1 MKALRALFDDV
12 LRAFGVLTRLPLPRR
27 EAHMAMQPRSV
38 WAYPLVGA
46 VVGALSALI
55 WFAAQFAGLGTPLAA
70 GLAIAAQV
78 LITGALH
85 EDGLADFADGFGG
98 GRDKETTLAIMRD
111 SRIGAY
117 GVIAL
122 ILILGLRW
130 GGAAGLAL
138 DNVLAGLIG
147 AALLGRLAIVALV
160 VFLAPA
166 RGDGFGRII
175 AHPPRG
181 AALAALLLGL
191 ALVGAHM
198 PLITTALAFVAA
210 AAAAGYVAMIARRRI
225 GGYTGDVLGA
235 GEQLAE
241 TAALLVFV
249 AAA

>member
-1 MKALRALFDDV
+1 MRALLDDI
-12 LRAFGVLTRLPLPRR
+12 LRAFGVLTRLPLPGR

-46 VVGALSALI
+46 VVGALSALV

-85 EDGLADFADGFGG
+85 EDGLADFADGLGG
-98 GRDKETTLAIMRD
+98 GREKDTTLAIMRD

-122 ILILGLRW
+122 ILVLGLRW
-130 GGAAGLAL
+130 GGAAGLAVH
-138 DNVLAGLIG
+138 NVLAGLIC
-147 AALLGRLAIVALV
+147 AALLGRLAIVALL

-166 RGDGFGRII
+166 RPEGFGAIV
-175 AHPPRG
+175 AHPPRRAG
-181 AALAALLLGL
+181 LAALLL
-191 ALVGAHM
+191 ALVLVGVQM
-198 PLITTALAFVAA
+198 PPVTAIMAFAA
-210 AAAAGYVAMIARRRI
+210 AAGAAGYVAMRAKARI

-235 GEQLAE
+235 GAQAAE
-241 TAALLVFV
+241 TAALLVF
-249 AAA
+249 AAAA